1 MSTSQPPQ
9 SSVKKWRVSRRGF
22 LIGLGAT
29 VTAVAVGVPIGLPR
43 ARLAIANLVA
53 SGSSFGSIEAPPT
66 SWFEITADNR
76 IRFFVPKVEM
86 GQGVHTSLAQIAAE
100 ELEIEWAQLEVVPA
114 STAQGINDSM
124 GTAGSTSVSSTF
136 TPIREAAAT
145 LREMLRREAA
155 AQLGV
160 PAASLSAASGVFT
173 ANNDPTKSITYGEI
187 VSNADVASW
196 EVPEEAPALKPVSD
210 FRYVGQSIPRV
221 DFASKLT
228 GQAQYGYDMRLPNML
243 YGAVARPRTIEGKL
257 KSAAPGE
264 APNRPGVVAVVAE
277 EEFAGVAAESRLQ
290 AYAGVGNL
298 ELEWEDGRLWQQA
311 DIDEMVTVGNGT
323 RVVAQKDGEVDDWLD
338 GTVFTAE
345 FRTPLAAHAHL
356 EPQAA
361 LVDVQADKVTA
372 WVSTQAAL
380 GVRSDLAS
388 TLGLDEEQIEVIP
401 TYLGGGFGRKS
412 NVEAARE
419 AAILSKAAGRPVHV
433 GWNRTEDM
441 RHGFFRPPTHHVLRG
456 VLDGNGR
463 IQALQHEVASGDV
476 LFSFFPGAAAAVVGA
491 DFGAYR
497 GARLEY
503 DGIPNRQMVS
513 YRTPLPVRTGPWR
526 GLGLLAN
533 TFAIESF
540 LDELAQA
547 ANIDPLQFRLNHL
560 TDSSLSRR
568 FRTALETVAE
578 MANWGGRLPEGHALG
593 LALCLDAQTVVAQI
607 ADVSVDNGQ
616 IRVHHVYCTMDPGL
630 VINPDGAIAQAQG
643 SIVMGLSS
651 TFLEEITV
659 KDGAI
664 EAGNFDRY
672 PLLTLK
678 ETPDIHVRLL
688 ESGEAPFGVGE
699 PPIGPIAAAVG
710 NAVFALTGQRFT
722 RLPMRLA

>member
-29 VTAVAVGVPIGLPR
+29 VAAVAVGVPIGLPR

-53 SGSSFGSIEAPPT
+53 EGGSFGSIEAPPT
-66 SWFEITADNR
+66 SWFEVTADNR

-145 LREMLRREAA
+145 LRELLRREAA

-160 PAASLSAASGVFT
+160 PAASLSAAAGVFT

-338 GTVFTAE
+338 GDVFTAE

-388 TLGLDEEQIEVIP
+388 TLGIDEEQIEVIP

-547 ANIDPLQFRLNHL
+547 AGVDPLQFRLNHL
-560 TDSSLSRR
+560 TDSPLSRR

-678 ETPDIHVRLL
+678 ETPDIHVQLL

-722 RLPMRLA
+722 RLPMQLA